1 MASPFEIFRKNQRLW
16 MAAAVLVAIISFVIA
31 PMLQYFMGGGTNGRS
46 GPNPVVASWSGGA
59 MRVDQVEQDQSDL
72 GLVNRFLREL
82 HAKVE
87 EKSGIPKVPNFFP
100 QQNMFGI
107 TPYQSVMDPEV
118 IIQRRLLQTEAQRM
132 GIQFDDDAVTQFL
145 ARFVD
150 GKIDGKTIQKLMLTS
165 TERRL
170 TMPMFQRVMKDELV
184 YQEMMRLMRSGL
196 SFEDVRNSQI
206 VAMPSLT
213 TPSKNWREFLRLNRT
228 AKIKAYPVYVKDFI
242 PEVKTKP
249 TDKELKDLYASGS
262 SLIRMSNTLESAPAF
277 MTPAMA
283 NFEFLSIDTEKFVQ
297 EEMAKIPES
306 TLRSEYDR
314 RVADKQF
321 RVPIET
327 PKSEPSGLPTPPTV
341 PATDNPV
348 TTPGTDAPPATDAP
362 ASKEAPVPTDKP
374 AEATTVPK
382 TEPASEPPKV
392 ILPET
397 PAVPAVDT
405 PKVPAAEPPKSSRLD
420 SNKGK
425 IKLVSYQEEKP
436 TVPADTPAPVKPS
449 SPSVSAETATLPAE
463 NPLREQKDAPVATGE
478 STQKTDASTSAEQ
491 PPMAEKPEVPT
502 LPALTLGDSIQPAN
516 PSDPIADATPMRTQ
530 TFEEVKDRI
539 ARELATATATRIVE
553 DKVREV
559 YGMMNIYQSERYQY
573 LRSVQEKVPDTVE
586 PEKLDLKKIATDYGF
601 DYGTTGMVDSETV
614 MFHPIGQSSVSI
626 NPRSQ
631 PIPIGAFIQATQEKG
646 AAWTPLIS
654 TSRMGQSNIQYLSW
668 KTELKEPEVPS
679 FDVCKDKVTEVWTA
693 QQALKLAEAK
703 AADLASRIGSGQIEE
718 ILSSEEDKKKVVEPA
733 PFTAM
738 NPMYP
743 MFMRFNMQ
751 AQMDEV
757 GSVAPLQPVDMNFM
771 EAVFSKKPG
780 EATIAPDRRKS
791 VFYVVKVLE
800 MGDTKDLLTKFQ
812 ASPAEGV
819 SALVSRDNER
829 AIGPMMEGIRKR
841 LGFRAY

>member
-1 MASPFEIFRKNQRLW
+1 VQLHQPVETLQSSGNQDFLGGSFGFGANQRIDAGMASPFEIFRKNQRLW

-31 PMLQYFMGGGTNGRS
+31 PMLQYFMDGGTNGRS

-59 MRVDQVEQDQSDL
+59 MRVDQIEQDQSDL
-72 GLVNRFLREL
+72 QLVNRFLREL
-82 HAKVE
+82 HSKVD
-87 EKSGIPKVPNFFP
+87 EKGGIPKVPSFFP

-107 TPYQSVMDPEV
+107 TPYQSILDPEV

-145 ARFVD
+145 TKFVD

-184 YQEMMRLMRSGL
+184 YQEMMRLMRAGL
-196 SFEDVRNSQI
+196 NFEDVRNSQV

-213 TPSKNWREFLRLNRT
+213 TPSKNWREYLRLNRT
-228 AKIKAYPVYVKDFI
+228 AKIKAYPIYVKDFLA
-242 PEVKTKP
+242 EVKTKP
-249 TDKELKDLYASGS
+249 TDKELKDLYAAGSGM
-262 SLIRMSNTLESAPAF
+262 IRMSNTLESAPAF
-277 MTPAMA
+277 MTPATA
-283 NFEFLSIDTEKFVQ
+283 NFEFLSIDTEKFVL
-297 EEMAKIPES
+297 EEMAKIPEA
-306 TLRSEYDR
+306 TLKSEYDR
-314 RVADKQF
+314 RVAEKQF
-321 RVPIET
+321 RVPIEV
-327 PKSEPSGLPTPPTV
+327 PKNDPTGLPNALDPTDPAKAEKPTEPTAVPTAVPAVEPTV
-341 PATDNPV
+341 
-348 TTPGTDAPPATDAP
+348 
-362 ASKEAPVPTDKP
+362 
-374 AEATTVPK
+374 
-382 TEPASEPPKV
+382 EPPKV
-392 ILPET
+392 TPSET
-397 PAVPAVDT
+397 PAVPAIDA
-405 PKVPAAEPPKSSRLD
+405 PKVPAVEPPKASSL
-420 SNKGK
+420 NKNNGQ
-425 IKLVSYQEEKP
+425 IRLVSYQEEKP
-436 TVPADTPAPVKPS
+436 AEQPPADTPAPATS
-449 SPSVSAETATLPAE
+449 QSAEATKPA
-463 NPLREQKDAPVATGE
+463 D
-478 STQKTDASTSAEQ
+478 Q
-491 PPMAEKPEVPT
+491 PPVAEKPEVPT
-502 LPALTLGDSIQPAN
+502 LPSLTLGDSIPPGN
-516 PSDPIADATPMRTQ
+516 PSDPIADVTPMRTQ

-539 ARELATATATRIVE
+539 AREIATATATGIVE

-559 YGMMNIYQSERYQY
+559 YGLMNIYQSERYQY
-573 LRSVQEKVPDTVE
+573 LRAVQEKIPDSVE
-586 PEKLDLKKIATDYGF
+586 PEKLDLKKLAAEYGF

-614 MFHPIGQSSVSI
+614 MFHPIGQSAVSI
-626 NPRSQ
+626 NPRAQ
-631 PIPIGAFIQATQEKG
+631 PVPIGAFIQATQEKG
-646 AAWTPLIS
+646 AVWTPLIS
-654 TSRMGQSNIQYLSW
+654 TSRMGQSAVQYLSW

-703 AADLASRIGSGQIEE
+703 ASDLAGRVGSGQIEE
-718 ILSSEEDKKKVVEPA
+718 ILTSEEDKKKVVEPA

-780 EATIAPDRRKS
+780 EATFAPDRRKS
-791 VFYVVKVLE
+791 VFYVIKVLE

-819 SALVSRDNER
+819 SALVSRDNDR